1 MRRMPKRILV
11 ADDVESL
18 RKAVA
23 RFLAQEGFET
33 LLAADGSDAL
43 LIASESHPDLIVVD
57 AMMPGLT
64 GHEVCRI
71 LKKKKETRSIPII
84 IMSGEMIEEK
94 DVVSG
99 LEGGADDYLAKPFT
113 MKVLLARIRAVLRR
127 YDHEEES
134 LTIQKRCGIALDPEG
149 RTVKV
154 SGQAVELARKEFD
167 LLALLLSGRDGC
179 SSRLPPRGGLGLRPR
194 RLQRPAHRRDP
205 HLPPAQETRPFPGQ
219 AHRQRAGDRLPL
231 RRLRRGYFV
240 PEATQA
246 LQGKVG
252 RPSLRKAAAAWRT
265 FSWIPFCWAGSALAK
280 GPAMGAATSVNMVQ
294 YSSGL
299 S

>member
-23 RFLAQEGFET
+23 RFLGLEGFET

-43 LIASESHPDLIVVD
+43 LIASESRPDLIVVD

-71 LKKKKETRSIPII
+71 LKKKRETRSIPII

-99 LEGGADDYLAKPFT
+99 LEGGADDYIAKPFP

-154 SGQAVELARKEFD
+154 SGEAVELARKEFD
-167 LLALLLSGRDGC
+167 LLALLLSRPGRVLKPGFLLEAVWGYDLADYNDPHTVETHI
-179 SSRLPPRGGLGLRPR
+179 SRLRKKLG
-194 RLQRPAHRRDP
+194 
-205 HLPPAQETRPFPGQ
+205 
-219 AHRQRAGDRLPL
+219 
-231 RRLRRGYFV
+231 
-240 PEATQA
+240 
-246 LQGKVG
+246 
-252 RPSLRKAAAAWRT
+252 PSL
-265 FSWIPFCWAGSALAK
+265 AK
-280 GPAMGAATSVNMVQ
+280 RIVSVRGIGYRFVA
-294 YSSGL
+294 
-299 S
+299 